1 MSLVRRCML
10 ALLMAWLAG
19 GCGFLAG
26 AAVAGAGV
34 VYVKGEAQKRYP
46 REVAEVF
53 DAAISTL
60 EDLGVMI
67 GQSLEGDKLATI
79 KGRTSGGQRLVM
91 RIEREDQG
99 ITKVKLRVGLVGDRQ
114 YSQLILSRMDRNL
127 GL

>member
-1 MSLVRRCML
+1 MSFRRCCVLVLVVAGL
-10 ALLMAWLAG
+10 A

-34 VYVKGEAQKRYP
+34 VYVKGEAHKRYP

-67 GQSLEGDKLATI
+67 GQSLEGDELATI
-79 KGRTSGGQRLVM
+79 KGRTAGGQRLVM
-91 RIEREDQG
+91 RIEREDRG